1 EFARKEWT
9 AVDPSTNFS
18 EDCGYDTPGVVHI
31 PDPFFKKILIEN
43 HSINTNG
50 DQEIQLS
57 EAESYTGTINCSFNN
72 ISSLIGIGAFTGIT
86 TLDCSG
92 NLLTSLDVSLLPRL
106 VDLRCF
112 D

>member
-1 EFARKEWT
+1 TSLVCSGNQLVILNVANSNNNNFENFNALANPGLACVQVDDAEFARKEWT

-57 EAESYTGTINCSFNN
+57 EARS
-72 ISSLIGIGAFTGIT
+72 
-86 TLDCSG
+86 
-92 NLLTSLDVSLLPRL
+92 
-106 VDLRCF
+106 
-112 D
+112 